1 MAKKQ
6 NKTKENFYVTTP
18 IYYPSG
24 KPHIGSAYT
33 TLAADILA
41 RWHKLLGKDV
51 FFLTGTDEHTKKV
64 VKVAK
69 AEGKTPKEYTDYIT
83 PIFQNAWKRLGI
95 KYDRFIRTSD
105 EDHKKLVEYVLDK
118 VYKNGEIY
126 KGHYEGLYCYECE
139 AYYTE
144 RDAPEKNCPIH
155 KKPLEIMKEE
165 TYFFKLSKYQKKL
178 LELYKKNPGFISPEF
193 RKNEIINRVKEGLR
207 DLSISRK
214 NEGWGVPLPFDK
226 SHCAYVWYDALI
238 NYISGI
244 GVLENKE
251 LFNKFW
257 PADVHL
263 VGKDILWFHAV
274 IWPAILF
281 AIDIQQPKKVF
292 AHGWLL
298 ADKETKIGKS
308 AGNTMDLDYL
318 IDKHGSD
325 SIRYFLFRNAPFG
338 EDAEFSESVLV
349 KRHNTELADK
359 LGNLVSRI
367 SSLAEKYGLEES
379 EIPKALDSSRTI
391 EKVRKHLDNYEFD
404 KALNEIFALIDKA
417 NEYTQT
423 KKPWETK
430 DNKVLWQLSNVI
442 KDISILLSPFIPE
455 TAEKIAKTFNFE
467 LSLKSLNNPLKASK
481 IKKSEILFKKI
492 DYLPESQENKKV
504 IKENFI
510 EGIMSIINFSDWEKV
525 ELRVGRIENVEGIEG
540 ADKLYKLLIDLGSE
554 KRTICAGLKKYYS
567 KEELKGKKCVVLVNL
582 SPRKMK
588 GIESQGMLLAAVSE
602 DESQVIIISPEKDI
616 KEGSKIR

>member
-1 MAKKQ
+1 MPKR
-6 NKTKENFYVTTP
+6 EN
-18 IYYPSG
+18 
-24 KPHIGSAYT
+24 
-33 TLAADILA
+33 
-41 RWHKLLGKDV
+41 
-51 FFLTGTDEHTKKV
+51 
-64 VKVAK
+64 
-69 AEGKTPKEYTDYIT
+69 
-83 PIFQNAWKRLGI
+83 
-95 KYDRFIRTSD
+95 
-105 EDHKKLVEYVLDK
+105 
-118 VYKNGEIY
+118 
-126 KGHYEGLYCYECE
+126 
-139 AYYTE
+139 
-144 RDAPEKNCPIH
+144 
-155 KKPLEIMKEE
+155 
-165 TYFFKLSKYQKKL
+165 
-178 LELYKKNPGFISPEF
+178 SP
-193 RKNEIINRVKEGLR
+193 
-207 DLSISRK
+207 
-214 NEGWGVPLPFDK
+214 
-226 SHCAYVWYDALI
+226 
-238 NYISGI
+238 
-244 GVLENKE
+244 
-251 LFNKFW
+251 
-257 PADVHL
+257 
-263 VGKDILWFHAV
+263 
-274 IWPAILF
+274 
-281 AIDIQQPKKVF
+281 
-292 AHGWLL
+292 
-298 ADKETKIGKS
+298 
-308 AGNTMDLDYL
+308 
-318 IDKHGSD
+318 
-325 SIRYFLFRNAPFG
+325 
-338 EDAEFSESVLV
+338 

-504 IKENFI
+504 IKENSI